1 MPVLRVIDALERP
14 IELERPPRRI
24 VSLVP
29 SITEALFAFGLD
41 DRIVGVTRFCA
52 EPEEG
57 VAGKP
62 RVGGTKNPDV
72 ARIIALEP
80 DLVVANAE
88 ENRREDIE
96 RLAKAGIAVFVTY
109 PRSVRQAI
117 GMMRDLARITAAEDA
132 ARPLVQEAETELAR
146 AAEANRA
153 RRPLRVFCPIWRQ
166 PLRRADD
173 KPWMTIGP
181 DTYIHDFISACGGA
195 NVFAG
200 SGERYP
206 ATGLD
211 EVERLAPDVILL
223 PDEPYPFSAKHVP
236 ELMTRREVPAVRD
249 ERIYL
254 VEGKHLCWYGPR
266 IAGSLR
272 FMQRLLWGEAGA
284 GVYL

>member
-1 MPVLRVIDALERP
+1 MPAIRVSDALGRP
-14 IELERPPRRI
+14 IELERPPQRI

-41 DRIVGVTRFCA
+41 DRIVGVTRFCT
-52 EPEEG
+52 EPREA

-62 RVGGTKNPDV
+62 RVGGTKDPDV
-72 ARIIALEP
+72 ARIMALEP

-109 PRSVRQAI
+109 PRTVRQAI
-117 GMMRDLARITAAEDA
+117 GMMRDLARITGAEDA
-132 ARPLVQEAETELAR
+132 ARPLIREAETELAR

-153 RRPLRVFCPIWRQ
+153 RRPLRVFCPIWR
-166 PLRRADD
+166 
-173 KPWMTIGP
+173 PWMTIGP
-181 DTYIHDFISACGGA
+181 DTYIHDFIATCGGA
-195 NVFAG
+195 NVFAN
-200 SGERYP
+200 SSERYP
-206 ATGLD
+206 ATNLD
-211 EVERLAPDVILL
+211 EVERLAPEVILL
-223 PDEPYPFSAKHVP
+223 PDEPYRFSAKHVP
-236 ELMTRREVPAVRD
+236 ELMALREVPAVRD

-284 GVYL
+284 EVYL